1 VFGPLAFDLLRH
13 TSASQV
19 ERYAL
24 PGLPAAL
31 LLLALALN
39 HLSPRARVV
48 FLLLTLL
55 AWSPGIRDTYGEPP
69 RPWEPFP
76 TVATRL
82 AAWDP
87 AADVVVVH
95 SIPSGV
101 LGVARYVDPRTS
113 IVTWVPQL
121 GRRRVPDDAEA
132 LLAGRHRVAL
142 VKTHAM
148 GEPSPAEAW
157 LREHATLDHEEGL
170 FADRSFTTILYFVTG
185 SVRR

>member
-1 VFGPLAFDLLRH
+1 AWLNRSHPFPAALLALSLLRRRFWPLLSPRRRLLWLCLIASVFGPLAFDLLRH

-82 AAWDP
+82 AVWDP
-87 AADVVVVH
+87 AAAVV
-95 SIPSGV
+95 
-101 LGVARYVDPRTS
+101 
-113 IVTWVPQL
+113 
-121 GRRRVPDDAEA
+121 
-132 LLAGRHRVAL
+132 
-142 VKTHAM
+142 
-148 GEPSPAEAW
+148 
-157 LREHATLDHEEGL
+157 
-170 FADRSFTTILYFVTG
+170 
-185 SVRR
+185 